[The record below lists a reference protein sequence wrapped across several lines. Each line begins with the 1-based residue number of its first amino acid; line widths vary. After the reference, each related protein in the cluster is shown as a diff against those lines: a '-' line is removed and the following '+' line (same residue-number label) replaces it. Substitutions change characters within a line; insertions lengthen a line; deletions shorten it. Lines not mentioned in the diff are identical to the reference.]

1 MADDKQDVNKNVR
14 ISYSASNEYRV
25 IYANGAHGGI
35 TPSGTEI
42 KFDLYQEYSQP
53 PESETRQIHGVRMG
67 DVVAKQP
74 ATPDIVRERV
84 VGVIMT
90 LDRAEVL
97 ATWMIEKIQ
106 KFKEERDLIFKQ
118 MGDEENEHAIQPEQL
133 GPESTE

>member
-1 MADDKQDVNKNVR
+1 M
-14 ISYSASNEYRV
+14 
-25 IYANGAHGGI
+25 
-35 TPSGTEI
+35 
-42 KFDLYQEYSQP
+42 
-53 PESETRQIHGVRMG
+53 
-67 DVVAKQP
+67 AKQP